1 MDIIL
6 LCEEEAVQLQTF
18 FLKHGLKEPFAKQQ
32 DAFVFS
38 LPDKEYYMDMLAYF
52 IIHVKRGEF
61 LHKILSK
68 KFYYENEEECEQII
82 EIVSEM
88 CSGKREE
95 LTALAGKINEFEL
108 VRNAVGSLLDS
119 STSVLFD
126 SLWTFRLKKYQETLI
141 RYLHVAIDEYKME
154 QEYQM
159 FINMLR
165 EYLKDRT
172 PIKKMVHLLIDD
184 EITFYDEHF
193 HAMEKKQVI
202 DMVDRRLLA
211 IHPVYIDSAVI
222 APLLSMAPEKII
234 LYTPYEEKPLVRT
247 LVNIFEERMVILPP
261 VQKTK

>member
-1 MDIIL
+1 
-6 LCEEEAVQLQTF
+6 
-18 FLKHGLKEPFAKQQ
+18 
-32 DAFVFS
+32 
-38 LPDKEYYMDMLAYF
+38 LAYF

-159 FINMLR
+159 FI
-165 EYLKDRT
+165 
-172 PIKKMVHLLIDD
+172 
-184 EITFYDEHF
+184 
-193 HAMEKKQVI
+193 
-202 DMVDRRLLA
+202 
-211 IHPVYIDSAVI
+211 
-222 APLLSMAPEKII
+222 
-234 LYTPYEEKPLVRT
+234 
-247 LVNIFEERMVILPP
+247 
-261 VQKTK
+261 